1 MVLVLYLLVLVL
13 VLPGFKIKVHYPDHI
28 SQNKISNKIQ
38 FDRCDLAYEFQLVFY
53 ELLIEPF
60 FMRKPQRFNPTVW
73 VPGNIWNYR
82 AGYLERP
89 DLLSWY
95 ESRYKYPTFVLLKN
109 QFYS

>member
-13 VLPGFKIKVHYPDHI
+13 VLPSSKIKVDNPDHI
-28 SQNKISNKIQ
+28 SQNKIQ

-109 QFYS
+109 